1 MKIKKNGQV
10 ITLTESDL
18 SRIVKKIINEQTD
31 KELIE
36 LMKGVYKKYAGGP
49 SLSGK
54 GEYKMDSNKLK
65 DIPEKIWVS
74 KVLPGFPEKGGIRD
88 IVNDI
93 KMDSN
98 KLKDVP
104 EEIWVSKVLP
114 GFPEKGGM
122 RDIVNDMWRTAN
134 GKSPYLPQK
143 YDEDVKKVQEYF
155 NSTGDLGDGKKY
167 GKLKENGIYDDN
179 THWQVN
185 NWLSNQIDNSFWK
198 EHKHSFKK

>member
-54 GEYKMDSNKLK
+54 GEY
-65 DIPEKIWVS
+65 
-74 KVLPGFPEKGGIRD
+74 
-88 IVNDI
+88 
-93 KMDSN
+93 
-98 KLKDVP
+98 
-104 EEIWVSKVLP
+104 
-114 GFPEKGGM
+114 
-122 RDIVNDMWRTAN
+122 
-134 GKSPYLPQK
+134 K

>member
-65 DIPEKIWVS
+65 DIPEK
-74 KVLPGFPEKGGIRD
+74 
-88 IVNDI
+88 
-93 KMDSN
+93 
-98 KLKDVP
+98 
-104 EEIWVSKVLP
+104 IWVSKVLP